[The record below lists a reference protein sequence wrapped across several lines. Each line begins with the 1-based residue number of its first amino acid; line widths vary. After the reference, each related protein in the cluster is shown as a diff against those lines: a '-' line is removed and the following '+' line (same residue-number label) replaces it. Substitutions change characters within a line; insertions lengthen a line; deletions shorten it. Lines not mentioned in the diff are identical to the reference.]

1 MAEAARTQTLADE
14 YVTYSRIAMQ
24 RMFAATPVET
34 SHTQFNG
41 PPRGGS
47 SGRGRTRPYRPRGGH
62 LDNPSGFHRHGQ
74 RQYHS
79 TASYSQA
86 RGPRQQRHRSRRNH
100 RARSPTPGT
109 DRSPSPDP
117 LTPTAAPSTDHPTV
131 TTATTETTVPTTTTD
146 TNTLVSSVTTPT
158 DTASIDSMP
167 SLVTINS
174 EQSVN
179 APLDEVTTSWLNAM
193 VAATMPNNGPA
204 AQPPTTDIGA
214 MQTPHPD
221 LPFQEVSPSALEAL
235 LSVPAAVTFT
245 DDDVVMGSSQG
256 GPSQVSGDEAVD
268 YE

>member
-1 MAEAARTQTLADE
+1 
-14 YVTYSRIAMQ
+14 
-24 RMFAATPVET
+24 
-34 SHTQFNG
+34 
-41 PPRGGS
+41 
-47 SGRGRTRPYRPRGGH
+47 
-62 LDNPSGFHRHGQ
+62 
-74 RQYHS
+74 
-79 TASYSQA
+79 
-86 RGPRQQRHRSRRNH
+86 
-100 RARSPTPGT
+100 
-109 DRSPSPDP
+109 
-117 LTPTAAPSTDHPTV
+117 
-131 TTATTETTVPTTTTD
+131 
-146 TNTLVSSVTTPT
+146 
-158 DTASIDSMP
+158 MP